1 MLEVIKNKWLESKH
15 TLTTISSVKL
25 PDNNASIQS
34 QMSPP
39 VDLNEMTYEKILMQL
54 SVDLEKQMGK
64 QE

>member
-1 MLEVIKNKWLESKH
+1 
-15 TLTTISSVKL
+15 
-25 PDNNASIQS
+25 
-34 QMSPP
+34 MSPP